1 MDKLRLVTDRRATF
15 WWCQVGG
22 WTAYAIDRWLS
33 EDAFFPVYF
42 IYLCVAFALT
52 TLLLRPLYR
61 TVYSW
66 RPDPWVLLGVGVSA
80 SVLAAFVWLVASH
93 GIFVALGM
101 RRAPAAP
108 WTDYLLN
115 TFEATLVHHKPFLF
129 LSWTGAYF
137 GTKLWLD
144 ARDRQ
149 ASAFAAAASAKEAEL
164 QALRA
169 QLNPHFLFNALN
181 SANALIQ
188 QDPVR
193 AQQVLDRIAV
203 FLRQSL
209 AGTKTHET
217 RLRDEIESLRAYL
230 DIQQMRYEAQL
241 DASIEVSPAALN
253 CEVPPLLL
261 QPLVE
266 NAVKYGM
273 RTSRMPLRLQVRG
286 DLEDQVL
293 KVEVIHTGHLLDA
306 SARSARDDGQGI
318 GLANVRRRLEL
329 AVAGRYQF
337 ELREHAG
344 EVHAIVRIWNPEHQ
358 PCAS

>member
-1 MDKLRLVTDRRATF
+1 MDRLGFGTNRRAAF

-22 WTAYAIDRWLS
+22 WSAYAIDRWLS

-52 TLLLRPLYR
+52 TLFLRPLYR
-61 TVYSW
+61 TVYAR
-66 RPDPWVLLGVGVSA
+66 RPNPWVLLGIGVGL
-80 SVLAAFVWLVASH
+80 SVFAAFLWLVVSR

-101 RRAPAAP
+101 MRAPAAP
-108 WTDYLLN
+108 WIDYLLD
-115 TFEATLVHHKPFLF
+115 TFKATLVHHKPFLF

-144 ARDRQ
+144 ARDRH
-149 ASAFAAAASAKEAEL
+149 ASALAAIATARDAEL

-193 AQQVLDRIAV
+193 AQQVLDKIAV
-203 FLRQSL
+203 FLRRAL
-209 AGTKTHET
+209 AGTTEHET

-230 DIQQMRYEAQL
+230 DIQQMRYEGNL
-241 DASIEVSPAALN
+241 DARIEVSADALN

-261 QPLVE
+261 QPIVE

-273 RTSRMPLRLQVRG
+273 RTSRMPLRLEVRG
-286 DLEDQVL
+286 DLNDHVL
-293 KVEVIHTGHLLDA
+293 KVEVIHTGHLVPHDTA
-306 SARSARDDGQGI
+306 SSWDHGQGI

-329 AVAGRYQF
+329 ALAGRHQF

-344 EVHAIVRIWNPEHQ
+344 EVHAIVRIWSREHQ